1 MGYQVIQ
8 PYINV
13 SVPNALGIG
22 INSITPIY
30 LTTEQALENLK
41 NLLLTRIGE
50 RYIMPEFGTNLLN
63 IIFQPNVAELKQEIT
78 DILTPPINRWL
89 PYINIIS
96 IDTKTNEDDLTLNYY
111 ISITIKFSVS
121 TYNAQSITIAVT
133 GTGLLEIN

>member
-96 IDTKTNEDDLTLNYY
+96 IDTKTNEDDPTLNYY

-121 TYNAQSITIAVT
+121 TYNAQNITIAVT

>member
-8 PYINV
+8 PYVNV
-13 SVPNALGIG
+13 SIPNALGIG

-30 LTTEQALENLK
+30 LTTEQAFENLK

-50 RYIMPEFGTNLLN
+50 RYVMPDFGTNLLDV
-63 IIFQPNVAELKQEIT
+63 IFQPNVVELKQEIN

-96 IDTKTNEDDLTLNYY
+96 IDTKTNEDDPTLNYY